1 MIISDNLESVV
12 LGIVREYLSKKPF
25 FSMKDIVLFVNNRTR
40 HNPDINKN
48 RIEIIIKSLIKKRVI
63 ISGNKLMKKDI
74 IENPT
79 RNEIYKYIKQNPG
92 KNINEIMK
100 KHKLGSNLALW
111 HLSALE
117 KFQFI
122 RSKKIRNQCIFFKFD
137 SNPEYDEMY
146 FYMRNEIVQT
156 IIKFMKDE
164 NRALK
169 ITEIADGLKKNHN
182 TIKKYL
188 ETLIRLKLVESEKEN
203 EKSRNLYKLNQERY
217 LNIVE
222 LVRRG

>member
-1 MIISDNLESVV
+1 MSASDNAEHVV

-25 FSMKDIVLFVNNRTR
+25 FSMKDIIEFVNNRTK
-40 HNPDINKN
+40 HNPNINRN

-63 ISGNKLMKKDI
+63 IPGTKLMKKDI

-79 RNEIYKYIKQNPG
+79 RNQIYKHIRQNPG
-92 KNINEIMK
+92 RNINEIMK
-100 KHKLGSNLALW
+100 QHKLGSNLALW

-122 RSKKIRNQCIFFKFD
+122 RSKKIRNRCVFFIFD
-137 SNPEYDEMY
+137 SNPKFDEIY
-146 FYMRNEIVQT
+146 FYMRNKVVKT
-156 IIKFMKDE
+156 IFKFMKDE

-188 ETLIRLKLVESEKEN
+188 ETLTILKLVEIEK
-203 EKSRNLYKLNQERY
+203 EKSRNLYKLNEEKY
-217 LNIVE
+217 LKIVK
-222 LVRRG
+222 LMRRG

>member
-1 MIISDNLESVV
+1 MSASTNAENVV

-25 FSMKDIVLFVNNRTR
+25 FSMKNIVEYINNRIR

-48 RIEIIIKSLIKKRVI
+48 RIELIIKSLIKKRVI
-63 ISGNKLMKKDI
+63 IPGTKLMQSDI
-74 IENPT
+74 IDNPT
-79 RNEIYKYIKQNPG
+79 RNEIYEYIKQNPA

-100 KHKLGSNLALW
+100 AHNLGSNLALW

-122 RSKKIRNQCIFFKFD
+122 RSKKIGNQCIFFQFD
-137 SNPEYDEMY
+137 SDPNFDQLHY
-146 FYMRNEIVQT
+146 YMTNDIVQS
-156 IIKFMKDE
+156 IITFMKNE
-164 NRALK
+164 RSLK
-169 ITEIADGLKKNHN
+169 ITEIADGLKKNHI

-188 ETLIRLKLVESEKEN
+188 EALIDLKLVEIEK
-203 EKSRNLYKLNQERY
+203 EKSRELYKLNKKRY
-217 LNIVE
+217 LKAVK

>member
-1 MIISDNLESVV
+1 MSTSNTVENIV

-25 FSMKDIVLFVNNRTR
+25 FSIKDIVEFINNRVR

-48 RIEIIIKSLIKKRVI
+48 RIELIIKSLIKKRVI
-63 ISGNKLMKKDI
+63 IPGTKLMKKDI
-74 IENPT
+74 IDNPT

-100 KHKLGSNLALW
+100 THNLGSNLALW

-122 RSKKIRNQCIFFKFD
+122 RSKKIRNRCVFFKFD
-137 SNPEYDEMY
+137 SDPKFDQLHYYLAND
-146 FYMRNEIVQT
+146 IVQS
-156 IIKFMKDE
+156 IIKLMQNE
-164 NRALK
+164 RPLK
-169 ITEIADGLKKNHN
+169 ITEIVDSLKKNHN

-188 ETLIRLKLVESEKEN
+188 GALTNLKLVEIEK
-203 EKSRNLYKLNQERY
+203 EKSRNLYKLNKERY
-217 LNIVE
+217 LKAE
-222 LVRRG
+222 KLVSRG

>member
-1 MIISDNLESVV
+1 MSASSNAENVV

-25 FSMKDIVLFVNNRTR
+25 FSMKNIVEYINNRVR

-48 RIEIIIKSLIKKRVI
+48 RIELIIKSLIKKRVI
-63 ISGNKLMKKDI
+63 IPGTKLMKRDI

-79 RNEIYKYIKQNPG
+79 RNEIFEYIKQNPA

-100 KHKLGSNLALW
+100 AHNLGSNLALW

-122 RSKKIRNQCIFFKFD
+122 RSKKIRNQCIFFQFDSDPKFD
-137 SNPEYDEMY
+137 KFLY
-146 FYMRNEIVQT
+146 YMANDIVQSIVT
-156 IIKFMKDE
+156 FMQNEKP
-164 NRALK
+164 LK

-188 ETLIRLKLVESEKEN
+188 EALIDLKLVEIEK
-203 EKSRNLYKLNQERY
+203 EKSRDLYKLNKERY
-217 LNIVE
+217 LKAIK
-222 LVRRG
+222 LVNRG

>member
-1 MIISDNLESVV
+1 MSASNNAENVV

-25 FSMKDIVLFVNNRTR
+25 FSMKDIVEFVNNRVK

-48 RIEIIIKSLIKKRVI
+48 RIELIIKSLIKNRVI
-63 ISGNKLMKKDI
+63 IPGTKLMKKDI
-74 IENPT
+74 IDNPT

-92 KNINEIMK
+92 RNINEIMK
-100 KHKLGSNLALW
+100 THNLGSNLALW

-117 KFQFI
+117 KFQFV
-122 RSKKIRNQCIFFKFD
+122 RSRKIRNRCVFFKFD
-137 SNPEYDEMY
+137 SDPKFDQLHY
-146 FYMRNEIVQT
+146 YMANDIVQS
-156 IIKFMKDE
+156 IIKLMKNE
-164 NRALK
+164 RPLK

-188 ETLIRLKLVESEKEN
+188 EVLTDLKLVEIEK
-203 EKSRNLYKLNQERY
+203 EKSRNLYKLNKERY
-217 LNIVE
+217 LKAVK

>member
-1 MIISDNLESVV
+1 MSASDNAEQVV

-25 FSMKDIVLFVNNRTR
+25 FSMKDIIEFVNNRTK
-40 HNPDINKN
+40 HNPNINRN

-63 ISGNKLMKKDI
+63 IPGTKLMKKDI

-79 RNEIYKYIKQNPG
+79 RNQIYKHIRQNPG
-92 KNINEIMK
+92 RNINEIMK
-100 KHKLGSNLALW
+100 QHKLGSNLALW

-122 RSKKIRNQCIFFKFD
+122 RSKKIGNRRVFFKFD
-137 SNPEYDEMY
+137 SNPKFDEIY
-146 FYMRNEIVQT
+146 FYMTNPIVKT
-156 IIKFMKDE
+156 IVKFMKNE

-169 ITEIADGLKKNHN
+169 ITEIAEGLKKNHN

-188 ETLIRLKLVESEKEN
+188 ETLTNLKLVEIEK
-203 EKSRNLYKLNQERY
+203 EKSRNLYKLNQEKY
-217 LNIVE
+217 LKIVK
-222 LVRRG
+222 LVGRG

>member
-1 MIISDNLESVV
+1 MSTSNTVENIV

-25 FSMKDIVLFVNNRTR
+25 FSIKDIVEFINNRVR

-48 RIEIIIKSLIKKRVI
+48 RIELIIKSLIKDRVI
-63 ISGNKLMKKDI
+63 IPGTKLMKKDI
-74 IENPT
+74 IDNPT

-92 KNINEIMK
+92 RNINEIMK
-100 KHKLGSNLALW
+100 THNLGSNLALW

-117 KFQFI
+117 KFQFV
-122 RSKKIRNQCIFFKFD
+122 RSKKIRNRCIFFKFD
-137 SNPEYDEMY
+137 SDPKFDHLHY
-146 FYMRNEIVQT
+146 YMANDIVQS
-156 IIKFMKDE
+156 IIKLMKNE
-164 NRALK
+164 RPLK

-188 ETLIRLKLVESEKEN
+188 EALTDLKLVEIEK
-203 EKSRNLYKLNQERY
+203 EKSRNLYKLNKERY
-217 LNIVE
+217 LKAVK